1 MKKILMTLMYCMI
14 FLAVPVTAY
23 AAKDQTDTYEYEIRD
38 GKAVLT
44 RYATSSNATRVV
56 VPDKVDGYEVMGLEG
71 TFRQNHRVNEVII
84 SNGIEFLGGST
95 FSYCRKLKNVTLPD
109 TLYQIGSYEFEYTT
123 ISEIEIPETVETIER
138 WAFINCESLE
148 NIDLSR
154 LTLTEIGWGTFDNC
168 KKLEKVIIPDGIISI
183 GASAFDSCESL
194 NSINF
199 PNSIIR
205 IEGSAFCGCS
215 KLKNVKLPD
224 SLQYLGYRSFGE
236 CDIEEFIIPK
246 NVKDIESNVAYGI
259 NLKRIVN
266 LSSFD
271 YDKTVFDSM
280 GDYKWYTS
288 ENGDELAEYLPAKS
302 TIYRRKIDGSG
313 NPQEPDSPTQPE
325 EPDNPGRPNPPDMPD
340 NPNDDKEK
348 IKIQEIE
355 LSITCTKPNE
365 NINPKYLSVNFKTE
379 HCHVKEINVTRYNRA
394 EIIIVPDDGYKF
406 SNNIQKW
413 SNVSGAGIEI
423 GSISKHYHPDGIEIE
438 VTNSVSSE
446 PSEGDTEQ
454 ILFDKY
460 IDKIENELDKIKEEQ
475 INMADAN
482 TVDSVREYVTKKLS
496 KPFSDKIEMNVI
508 VDDNDYGPGE
518 FRPAETGTAS
528 DRTGKNGRCYI
539 YVRIWKRGDK
549 ETLEEVSGSAI
560 IKATEYASSSG
571 GSSGGS
577 GGGFSSGGGRRSSG
591 GSSSNNASR
600 GLSISKT
607 SIIMGIWE
615 PMDGKWKLKISDGSY
630 ASSQWASIDGK
641 WYLLGGDGYMLNSW
655 QMVNDKWYF
664 FGPDGTMLTGW
675 QFIDEKWY
683 WMEESGEM
691 ITGWKQIDNKWYYL
705 GANGAML
712 AGTTTPD
719 GYMVNE
725 NGEWIQ

>member
-280 GDYKWYTS
+280 GDYK
-288 ENGDELAEYLPAKS
+288 
-302 TIYRRKIDGSG
+302 
-313 NPQEPDSPTQPE
+313 
-325 EPDNPGRPNPPDMPD
+325 
-340 NPNDDKEK
+340 
-348 IKIQEIE
+348 
-355 LSITCTKPNE
+355 
-365 NINPKYLSVNFKTE
+365 
-379 HCHVKEINVTRYNRA
+379 
-394 EIIIVPDDGYKF
+394 
-406 SNNIQKW
+406 
-413 SNVSGAGIEI
+413 
-423 GSISKHYHPDGIEIE
+423 
-438 VTNSVSSE
+438 
-446 PSEGDTEQ
+446 
-454 ILFDKY
+454 
-460 IDKIENELDKIKEEQ
+460 
-475 INMADAN
+475 
-482 TVDSVREYVTKKLS
+482 
-496 KPFSDKIEMNVI
+496 
-508 VDDNDYGPGE
+508 
-518 FRPAETGTAS
+518 
-528 DRTGKNGRCYI
+528 
-539 YVRIWKRGDK
+539 
-549 ETLEEVSGSAI
+549 
-560 IKATEYASSSG
+560 
-571 GSSGGS
+571 
-577 GGGFSSGGGRRSSG
+577 
-591 GSSSNNASR
+591 
-600 GLSISKT
+600 
-607 SIIMGIWE
+607 
-615 PMDGKWKLKISDGSY
+615 
-630 ASSQWASIDGK
+630 
-641 WYLLGGDGYMLNSW
+641 
-655 QMVNDKWYF
+655 
-664 FGPDGTMLTGW
+664 
-675 QFIDEKWY
+675 
-683 WMEESGEM
+683 
-691 ITGWKQIDNKWYYL
+691 
-705 GANGAML
+705 
-712 AGTTTPD
+712 
-719 GYMVNE
+719 
-725 NGEWIQ
+725 